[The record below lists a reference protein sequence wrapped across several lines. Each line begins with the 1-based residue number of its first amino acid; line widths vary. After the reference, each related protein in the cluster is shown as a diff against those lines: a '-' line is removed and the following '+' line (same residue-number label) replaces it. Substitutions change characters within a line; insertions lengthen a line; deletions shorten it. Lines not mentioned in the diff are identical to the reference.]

1 MSEDNKEN
9 LPASFEAPVISEF
22 PALKPDCSPEEA
34 ARADVQIANTQLDLL
49 HYGLTQVKSVSGLC
63 KIVAEIT
70 SLVRH
75 RRAIMQLPYGTRDS
89 ASKPFTVTPL
99 D

>member
-1 MSEDNKEN
+1 MAEETEN
-9 LPASFEAPVISEF
+9 LPKVFEAPVIPEF

-34 ARADVQIANTQLDLL
+34 ARADVEIANTQFNLL

-63 KIVAEIT
+63 KIVSEIS

-75 RRAIMQLPYGTRDS
+75 RRAIMQLPYGTKDT
-89 ASKPFTVTPL
+89 ASKPFTVSPL

>member
-1 MSEDNKEN
+1 MSDEEKEN
-9 LPASFEAPVISEF
+9 LPAVFEAPVIPEF

-34 ARADVQIANTQLDLL
+34 TRADVQIANSQFDLL
-49 HYGLTQVKSVSGLC
+49 HYGLTQVKSVQGLC
-63 KIVAEIT
+63 KIVSEIS

-89 ASKPFTVTPL
+89 ASKPFTITPL